1 MIKQGHCKIE
11 RSDWIVWMSHI
22 LVDIRICVCW
32 TVRSKNTLK
41 QGKLWQFL
49 KGTAKPKVKEK
60 VIDFEELKGIRTLP
74 RSIPTSPHPW
84 PSSNISA
91 VLSSLKKLKYSIKLL
106 NSIWPFFFLT
116 WPPSSKFSTTF
127 LHDTNSSKPEISVD
141 FTSRTKL
148 VQSSRRTLAAFS
160 LKLAWQSAQS
170 LTNNRAPF
178 ESAFSSMSSSFLL
191 LIVWTGLWANLNTP
205 SRFEKAMISEVER
218 APVCSLASLTRNFAD
233 DPSCS
238 WQITSLSFEKQKY
251 TAVRAH
257 KSPEVAE
264 LFL

>member
-1 MIKQGHCKIE
+1 MGQFF
-11 RSDWIVWMSHI
+11 I
-22 LVDIRICVCW
+22 L
-32 TVRSKNTLK
+32 RSKLQQEYNGLLVNALNRIFKSNLSLNNFKWLLT
-41 QGKLWQFL
+41 
-49 KGTAKPKVKEK
+49 KV
-60 VIDFEELKGIRTLP
+60 ELSCVRKIIP
-74 RSIPTSPHPW
+74 RSRKRLWNGYPVLNQELQNHDPFGRHIPGYEPCPVQSPPHPT
-84 PSSNISA
+84 PDPPQTFLQYFL
-91 VLSSLKKLKYSIKLL
+91 VCKKLKYSIKLL
-106 NSIWPFFFLT
+106 NSMWPFFFLT

-218 APVCSLASLTRNFAD
+218 APVYVCAL
-233 DPSCS
+233 
-238 WQITSLSFEKQKY
+238 
-251 TAVRAH
+251 
-257 KSPEVAE
+257 
-264 LFL
+264 